1 MLHMESLI
9 ILFNE
14 KAQFVKL
21 FWKRIYRRIMNF
33 KDIISIAAVITTT
46 VVAVVSIF
54 LNHRSNLKH
63 QLFLEKLRIYK
74 ELMVIV
80 SQSTS
85 QRANREELRLRLIA
99 VKQEIILFSTEPII
113 RKLADIGDIN
123 FTNDGQTEVQAKEK
137 FDRYLSLLN
146 LMRRDLL
153 KQSDKISDT
162 TLKRLI

>member
-1 MLHMESLI
+1 MD
-9 ILFNE
+9 
-14 KAQFVKL
+14 
-21 FWKRIYRRIMNF
+21 F

-54 LNHRSNLKH
+54 LNHSSNLKH

-123 FTNDGQTEVQAKEK
+123 FTNIGQTEVQAKEK

>member
-1 MLHMESLI
+1 
-9 ILFNE
+9 
-14 KAQFVKL
+14 
-21 FWKRIYRRIMNF
+21 MNF
-33 KDIISIAAVITTT
+33 KDIISIAAVIATT

-85 QRANREELRLRLIA
+85 QRANREELHLRLIA

-146 LMRRDLL
+146 LMLRDLL
-153 KQSDKISDT
+153 KQNDKISDT

>member
-1 MLHMESLI
+1 
-9 ILFNE
+9 
-14 KAQFVKL
+14 
-21 FWKRIYRRIMNF
+21 MNF
-33 KDIISIAAVITTT
+33 KDIISIAAVIATT

-85 QRANREELRLRLIA
+85 QRANREELHLRLIA

-137 FDRYLSLLN
+137 FDRYFN

-153 KQSDKISDT
+153 KQNDKISDT

>member
-1 MLHMESLI
+1 
-9 ILFNE
+9 
-14 KAQFVKL
+14 
-21 FWKRIYRRIMNF
+21 MNF
-33 KDIISIAAVITTT
+33 KDIISIAAVIATT

-85 QRANREELRLRLIA
+85 QRANREELHLRLIA

-153 KQSDKISDT
+153 KQNDKISDT

>member
-1 MLHMESLI
+1 MD
-9 ILFNE
+9 
-14 KAQFVKL
+14 
-21 FWKRIYRRIMNF
+21 F

-85 QRANREELRLRLIA
+85 QRANREELRLRLID

>member
-1 MLHMESLI
+1 
-9 ILFNE
+9 
-14 KAQFVKL
+14 
-21 FWKRIYRRIMNF
+21 MNF

-99 VKQEIILFSTEPII
+99 VKQEIILFSTEPIT

-123 FTNDGQTEVQAKEK
+123 FTNNGQTEVQAKEK

>member
-1 MLHMESLI
+1 
-9 ILFNE
+9 
-14 KAQFVKL
+14 
-21 FWKRIYRRIMNF
+21 MNF
-33 KDIISIAAVITTT
+33 KDIISIAAVIATT

-123 FTNDGQTEVQAKEK
+123 FTNDRQTEVQAKEK

>member
-1 MLHMESLI
+1 MD
-9 ILFNE
+9 
-14 KAQFVKL
+14 
-21 FWKRIYRRIMNF
+21 F

-85 QRANREELRLRLIA
+85 QRANREELLLRLIA

-113 RKLADIGDIN
+113 RELADIGEIN
-123 FTNDGQTEVQAKEK
+123 FTNYGQTEVQAKEK

-146 LMRRDLL
+146 LMRQDLL

>member
-1 MLHMESLI
+1 MD
-9 ILFNE
+9 
-14 KAQFVKL
+14 
-21 FWKRIYRRIMNF
+21 F

-85 QRANREELRLRLIA
+85 QHANREELRLRLIA

-123 FTNDGQTEVQAKEK
+123 FTKVGQTEVQANEK

-153 KQSDKISDT
+153 KQSDKIADT

>member
-1 MLHMESLI
+1 
-9 ILFNE
+9 
-14 KAQFVKL
+14 
-21 FWKRIYRRIMNF
+21 MNF
-33 KDIISIAAVITTT
+33 KDIISIAAVIATT

-85 QRANREELRLRLIA
+85 QRANREELHLRLIA

-153 KQSDKISDT
+153 KQNDKISDT
-162 TLKRLI
+162 TLKRFQ

>member
-1 MLHMESLI
+1 
-9 ILFNE
+9 
-14 KAQFVKL
+14 
-21 FWKRIYRRIMNF
+21 MNF
-33 KDIISIAAVITTT
+33 KDIISIAAVIATT

-63 QLFLEKLRIYK
+63 QLILEKLRIYK

-85 QRANREELRLRLIA
+85 QRANREELHLRLIA

-153 KQSDKISDT
+153 KQNDKISDT
-162 TLKRLI
+162 ALKRLI

>member
-1 MLHMESLI
+1 
-9 ILFNE
+9 
-14 KAQFVKL
+14 
-21 FWKRIYRRIMNF
+21 MNF
-33 KDIISIAAVITTT
+33 KDIISIAAVIATT

-85 QRANREELRLRLIA
+85 QRANREELHLRLIA

-146 LMRRDLL
+146 LMWRDLL
-153 KQSDKISDT
+153 KQNDKISDT

>member
-1 MLHMESLI
+1 
-9 ILFNE
+9 
-14 KAQFVKL
+14 
-21 FWKRIYRRIMNF
+21 MNF
-33 KDIISIAAVITTT
+33 KDIISIAAVIATT

-153 KQSDKISDT
+153 KQNDKISDT

>member
-1 MLHMESLI
+1 
-9 ILFNE
+9 
-14 KAQFVKL
+14 
-21 FWKRIYRRIMNF
+21 MNF

-74 ELMVIV
+74 KLMVIV

-85 QRANREELRLRLIA
+85 QCANREELRLRLIA

-123 FTNDGQTEVQAKEK
+123 FTNDGQTEAQAKEK

>member
-1 MLHMESLI
+1 
-9 ILFNE
+9 
-14 KAQFVKL
+14 
-21 FWKRIYRRIMNF
+21 MNF
-33 KDIISIAAVITTT
+33 KDIISIAAVIATT

-85 QRANREELRLRLIA
+85 QCADSEELRVRLIA

-123 FTNDGQTEVQAKEK
+123 FTNNGQTEVQAKEK

>member
-1 MLHMESLI
+1 
-9 ILFNE
+9 
-14 KAQFVKL
+14 
-21 FWKRIYRRIMNF
+21 MNF
-33 KDIISIAAVITTT
+33 KDIISIAAVIATT

-85 QRANREELRLRLIA
+85 QRANREELHLRLIA
-99 VKQEIILFSTEPII
+99 VKQEIILFYTEPII
-113 RKLADIGDIN
+113 TKLADIGDIN

-153 KQSDKISDT
+153 KQNDKISDT

>member
-1 MLHMESLI
+1 MVD
-9 ILFNE
+9 ILP
-14 KAQFVKL
+14 KAHT
-21 FWKRIYRRIMNF
+21 I
-33 KDIISIAAVITTT
+33 DSTIISIAAVIATT

-85 QRANREELRLRLIA
+85 QRANREELHLRLIA

-137 FDRYLSLLN
+137 FDRYFIFTKLN
-146 LMRRDLL
+146 E
-153 KQSDKISDT
+153 T
-162 TLKRLI
+162 RLTETK